1 MENSLNIIEKMNPN
15 QKPVITL
22 GPGVRKAIENGELSL
37 EDLKA
42 QAKANGFEIQI

>member
-1 MENSLNIIEKMNPN
+1 MNPN

-22 GPGVRKAIENGELSL
+22 GPCVRKAIENGEISL

-42 QAKANGFEIQI
+42 QAKANGFEIQF